1 MQTTLEV
8 PTCIGPM
15 TFIISTSEMP
25 KKIRKRMA
33 RQEARDKELAD
44 RFKPMLAYK
53 YADQDVRGWF
63 MSEKLDGV
71 RAVWNGKELISRHG
85 NVFHAPDWF
94 IEGLPENVVL
104 DGELFEGRGLFQQT
118 TGKLR
123 AISGDWGNIRYMVFD
138 VINSAA
144 CESRLDALGRIVLP
158 GHCEVVNQIKCD
170 SIEHLLEFKGFIL
183 SLGGE
188 GVMLRRPKSVYRH
201 TRSHDLLKVKDAST
215 DEAVVIGH
223 IKGKGAYEGMLGAL
237 ICEYKGI
244 EFRIGSGLSEVIR
257 SNPPEIGSTVTFSLI
272 GTTDS
277 GVPRH
282 AAFVGVR
289 DYE

>member
-1 MQTTLEV
+1 
-8 PTCIGPM
+8 
-15 TFIISTSEMP
+15 
-25 KKIRKRMA
+25 MA
-33 RQEARDKELAD
+33 RQEVRDKELAD
-44 RFKPMLAYK
+44 RDRPMLAHK
-53 YADQDVRGWF
+53 YADQDVVGWF

-94 IEGLPENVVL
+94 VEGLPENVVL
-104 DGELFEGRGLFQQT
+104 DGELSSGRGLLQQT
-118 TGKLR
+118 TGTVR
-123 AISGDWGNIRYMVFD
+123 SNDGDWGNIRFMVFD
-138 VINSAA
+138 VINSAD
-144 CESRLDALGRIVLP
+144 CESRQKTLGGIVLP
-158 GHCEVVNQIKCD
+158 GHCEVIEQIKCN
-170 SIEHLLEFKGFIL
+170 STEHLLEFKEFIL

-188 GVMLRRPKSVYRH
+188 GVMLKRPKSLYRH
-201 TRSHDLLKVKDAST
+201 TRSRDLLKVKDVAR
-215 DEAVVIGH
+215 DEAVVLRH
-223 IKGKGAYEGMLGAL
+223 TKGKGAYEGMLGAL

-272 GTTDS
+272 GTTGR